1 MAARPI
7 WKGYLKLSLVSCAV
21 ALYPAAATSSDRVSF
36 HTLNRATGNRV
47 KRQFVDAETGDVVEP
62 EDQVKG
68 YEIGKGEHIIIEDDE
83 LAAIAIDSSHT
94 IDIDSF
100 VPRAEVDE
108 RYLDRPYYL
117 APADRVA
124 QEAFAII
131 REAMRK
137 KGVVGV
143 ARIVLQKRERIVML
157 NPLGKGLLATTL
169 HYGYQ
174 VRNEG
179 AAFEDIADMELQ
191 NEMLDLAAHIIETKQ
206 DTFDLSRYEDRYE
219 NALIDLIK
227 AKQGGREVQPAEP
240 RQPTNVINLMDALRR
255 SVASEKDEAA
265 KSRPPEAQHTG
276 AGEAPP
282 KRRAAAAANVKD
294 EVRKS
299 PRPKKAR

>member
-1 MAARPI
+1 MAARSI

-21 ALYPAAATSSDRVSF
+21 ALYPATSTSSERVSF

-68 YEIGKGEHIIIEDDE
+68 YEISKGEYVIVDDDE
-83 LAAIAIDSSHT
+83 LAAIAIESSHT
-94 IDIDSF
+94 IEIDSF
-100 VPRAEVDE
+100 VARAEVDE

-137 KGVVGV
+137 KAVVGL
-143 ARIVLQKRERIVML
+143 ARVVLQKRERVL
-157 NPLGKGLLATTL
+157 VLEPFGKGLLATTL
-169 HYGYQ
+169 HYAYQ

-179 AAFEDIADMELQ
+179 AAFEDIADIELQ
-191 NEMLDLAAHIIETKQ
+191 GEMLDLAAHIIETKAAR
-206 DTFDLSRYEDRYE
+206 FDLSRYEDRFE
-219 NALIDLIK
+219 NALMDLIK
-227 AKQGGREVQPAEP
+227 AKQVGRAIHPAETP
-240 RQPTNVINLMDALRR
+240 RPSNVINLMDALRR
-255 SVASEKDEAA
+255 SVASEKAEAA
-265 KSRPPEAQHTG
+265 KSSRPQPDGTDVRKPQ
-276 AGEAPP
+276 P

-294 EVRKS
+294 DVRKS
-299 PRPKKAR
+299 PRSRKAK